1 MKPNVTS
8 VETLYNSQ
16 VPTGEVVLDEIV
28 RCLRTTRFIAVSDL
42 AALMDVKEYE
52 LRMTVRMLTG
62 ISPRELITRW
72 RLLQARDL
80 LRSKAFD
87 SLKPRSARLTA
98 VARRCG
104 WRSYRVMLK
113 VAQRCRFELEKE
125 L

>member
-42 AALMDVKEYE
+42 AALT
-52 LRMTVRMLTG
+52 LRMLTG

-113 VAQRCRFELEKE
+113 VAQRSRFELEKK